1 MSRFFFLAL
10 FILGMGFANG
20 QGVMV
25 LQDKPFVY
33 QHNRDTAIWNQLTS
47 SSSFKTL
54 SLKEQEFFY
63 WSNVMRKNPAGFA
76 ETVLKEFLQQFPEAN
91 SADSRSLMA
100 DLKQAPATLPVFL
113 PDQGLIKMA
122 AAHAADLKR
131 RGGIISHSSASGK
144 GFVERI
150 KEAGN
155 YRCGAE
161 NVFSGSPQALEALIL
176 LLIDKGVRDKGHRK
190 NLLGANFNL
199 MGASLLEVEK
209 NKMVLVQDFGCK

>member
-1 MSRFFFLAL
+1 MIRFFYSVLLFLSVGL
-10 FILGMGFANG
+10 ANG
-20 QGVMV
+20 QGVMI

-33 QHNRDTAIWNQLTS
+33 KHNRDTAVWNQLINNPT
-47 SSSFKTL
+47 FKTL
-54 SLKEQEFFY
+54 STKEQEFFY
-63 WSNVMRKNPAGFA
+63 WNNLMRKSPAGFA

-91 SADSRSLMA
+91 SGDSRSLIA
-100 DLKQAPATLPVFL
+100 DLKQAPGTLPVLL

-122 AAHAADLKR
+122 STHATDLKK

-161 NVFSGSPQALEALIL
+161 NVFSGSPEALEALIL

-190 NLLGANFNL
+190 NLLSPSFNL
-199 MGASLLEVEK
+199 MGASLMEVATS
-209 NKMVLVQDFGCK
+209 KMVLVQDFGCK